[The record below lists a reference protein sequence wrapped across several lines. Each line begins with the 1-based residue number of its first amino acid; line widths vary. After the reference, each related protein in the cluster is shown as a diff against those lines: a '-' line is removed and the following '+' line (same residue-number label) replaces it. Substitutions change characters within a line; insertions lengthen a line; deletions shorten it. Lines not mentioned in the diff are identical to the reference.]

1 MNNSYIYKGR
11 LSERTRPTISSMSLV
26 KRGKTM
32 NALLYDLLVT
42 RSPNGH
48 EKAISDI
55 ISKFVSG
62 CKTPCDIKVD
72 DRGNLI
78 IRTKQKSSVMFSS
91 HMDVVANQGHGDN
104 NSLFV
109 TGDNYVYAGF
119 DKAVYKFTCTKTNEL
134 HTESEIKKLAS
145 DSGFDYRYY
154 TIMPRN
160 TRKSIAYVYGT
171 DDMFQDSW
179 TLCGDM
185 AYKVDNV
192 VETVPNVLGA
202 DDKLGCYI
210 MCRLLEAGVPGL
222 YVFHIGEECGGIGST
237 YISNTTPEVVDNM
250 DYCVAFDRM
259 GYNDIITNQSGG
271 RCCSD
276 TFADALAK
284 QMNAKLPPMKQMAKS
299 TGGTFTD
306 SANYTKLIAEC
317 TNVAVGYKN
326 QHGTSEYFDHEWLER
341 HLIPS
346 LLNVAWSALPVKR
359 DPKAVVSSY
368 SRYGGMYGS
377 GYSGYGLWGED
388 EEDYNDY
395 SSVSSPVPINEL
407 FKHDPK
413 DNNRSAYQINKSVI
427 HKVRHQVN
435 KRLEEYSTFIGF
447 DDEESQSEKIEK
459 VLLTFYKN
467 DMSLREMAEMVVDA
481 HEHDDDWG
489 TGKDNYYNR

>member
-1 MNNSYIYKGR
+1 MNTSYNYKR
-11 LSERTRPTISSMSLV
+11 LTSVSRPDISSMSLV
-26 KRGKTM
+26 KRGNTM
-32 NALLYDLLVT
+32 NTLLYDLLVT

-62 CKTPCDIKVD
+62 CKMPCDIKVD

-109 TGDNYVYAGF
+109 TGDNYVYAGI
-119 DKAVYKFTCTKTNEL
+119 DKTVYKFICTKTKEV
-134 HTESEIKKLAS
+134 HTESEIKILAS
-145 DSGFDYRYY
+145 DSGFNYKYY

-192 VETVPNVLGA
+192 TETAPNVLGA

-210 MCRLLEAGVPGL
+210 MCRLLESGVPGL

-237 YISNTTPEVVDNM
+237 YISSNTPEVVDNM
-250 DYCVAFDRM
+250 DYCIAFDRM

-276 TFADALAK
+276 MFADALAK
-284 QMNAKLPPMKQMAKS
+284 QMNTKLPPMKQMEKS

-306 SANYTKLIAEC
+306 SANYINLIPEC
-317 TNVAVGYKN
+317 TNVAVGYKG
-326 QHGTSEYFDHEWLER
+326 QHGTSEHFDHEWLER

-346 LLNVAWSALPVKR
+346 LLSVEWGTLPVKR

-368 SRYGGMYGS
+368 SYASRYS
-377 GYSGYGLWGED
+377 RSNAGLWGED
-388 EEDYNDY
+388 YETAAFDTYG
-395 SSVSSPVPINEL
+395 SPPSIDEL
-407 FKHDPK
+407 FKADLK
-413 DNNRSAYQINKSVI
+413 DDNRSAYQINKSVI
-427 HKVRHQVN
+427 DKVRHQVN
-435 KRLEEYSTFIGF
+435 KRLEEYSTCIGF
-447 DDEESQSEKIEK
+447 DDEETLSEKIDK

-467 DMSLREMAEMVVDA
+467 DMSLREIAEMVVDA
-481 HEHDDDWG
+481 HEHEDDWG
-489 TGKDNYYNR
+489 TGNNNYWNR